1 MNCIIVDDDKL
12 SRRIIEEYVKK
23 TESLRLVGSFANAM
37 EAINFVSVNQNIN
50 LIFLDIEMP
59 EMTGLDF
66 LKSLAIM
73 PQVIIISSKEKYAF
87 DAFDYNVTDYLLKP
101 VAYSRFFRSIDKA
114 IKVFNKNNNSL
125 EPQDSIFIKR
135 NLSLVKLKFEDILW
149 VEALENYVSFYTDT
163 DKFTIHFTLKAIE
176 KKLPSNKFLR
186 VHRSYIVNI
195 SAITS
200 IEENNVI
207 ISANNEN
214 HAIPIGKSYRDKL
227 MQDINSIR

>member
-37 EAINFVSVNQNIN
+37 EAINFVSINQNIN

-114 IKVFNKNNNSL
+114 IKVFNKNSNSI

-149 VEALENYVSFYTDT
+149 VEALENYVSFYTDSE
-163 DKFTIHFTLKAIE
+163 KFTIHFTLKAIE

-207 ISANNEN
+207 ISTNNEN

>member
-1 MNCIIVDDDKL
+1 
-12 SRRIIEEYVKK
+12 
-23 TESLRLVGSFANAM
+23 
-37 EAINFVSVNQNIN
+37 
-50 LIFLDIEMP
+50 
-59 EMTGLDF
+59 MTGLDF

-114 IKVFNKNNNSL
+114 IKVFNENSNSI

-149 VEALENYVSFYTDT
+149 VEALENYVSFYTDN

-214 HAIPIGKSYRDKL
+214 HVIPIGKSYRDKL
-227 MQDINSIR
+227 IQDINSIR

>member
-37 EAINFVSVNQNIN
+37 EAINFVSANEAID

-59 EMTGLDF
+59 EMTGLEF
-66 LKSLAIM
+66 LNSLASM

-114 IKVFNKNNNSL
+114 IKIFNKNTSSFGT
-125 EPQDSIFIKR
+125 QDSIFIKR
-135 NLSLVKLKFEDILW
+135 NLSLVKLRFEDILW
-149 VEALENYVSFYTDT
+149 VEALENYVSFYTD
-163 DKFTIHFTLKAIE
+163 KERFTVHFTLKAIE
-176 KKLPSNKFLR
+176 KKLPPTKFIR
-186 VHRSYIVNI
+186 VHRSYIVNV
-195 SAITS
+195 SAIIS

-207 ISANNEN
+207 ISANKEN